1 MVQEGAYGASL
12 ARLAKARSGVKM
24 LWQHDP
30 TRPIGVWDEV
40 REDGRGLCVKGRLLL
55 EVQAAR
61 EAHVLLQAGAIDGLS
76 IGYRTLRSE
85 AKGGR
90 RLLHEIELWEVS
102 LVTFPM
108 LPEARVRAECR
119 AGPGGG
125 PGAGAGGEL
134 PRGQGRC
141 WREAAGENWRHQGKS
156 SMAKVES
163 EARAGTAAP
172 GMGPHMEVKAAVS
185 GFLGEFNAFQ
195 SDIKAKLQEQ
205 ESRLAML
212 DRKSIAMNR
221 PPLARAAETE
231 TPHKK
236 AFAAYLRSGDDD
248 GLRGL
253 TVEEKALST
262 AVAADGGY
270 LVDPVTA
277 SQIVGVLRSS
287 ASIRTIANVVTVE
300 ASAFDVLVDHTD
312 IGVGL
317 GDRDRRRSRETGTPQ
332 VDRISIPLHELSA
345 LPKAS
350 QRLLDDSAF
359 DVEGWLAQR
368 IADKFS
374 RAEASAFISGDG
386 TDKPT
391 GFLNYP
397 KVDNDLFAWGSLGYV
412 PTGADGDFDAAE
424 PADAIVDLVYAL
436 GARYRA
442 NATFVMNSK
451 TAGAVRKMKDAD
463 GRFLWSDGL
472 AAGEPARLMGYPVLI
487 AEDMPDIASG
497 AFAIAYGDFRAGYT
511 VAERPDLR
519 ILRDPFSAKPHVL
532 FYATKRIGG
541 DVSDFAAIKLL
552 KFASA

>member
-1 MVQEGAYGASL
+1 MQKPETKS
-12 ARLAKARSGVKM
+12 R
-24 LWQHDP
+24 
-30 TRPIGVWDEV
+30 
-40 REDGRGLCVKGRLLL
+40 
-55 EVQAAR
+55 
-61 EAHVLLQAGAIDGLS
+61 AGA
-76 IGYRTLRSE
+76 
-85 AKGGR
+85 
-90 RLLHEIELWEVS
+90 
-102 LVTFPM
+102 
-108 LPEARVRAECR
+108 
-119 AGPGGG
+119 
-125 PGAGAGGEL
+125 
-134 PRGQGRC
+134 
-141 WREAAGENWRHQGKS
+141 
-156 SMAKVES
+156 
-163 EARAGTAAP
+163 AAP
-172 GMGPHMEVKAAVS
+172 GQSPHMEVKAALT

-195 SDIKAKLQEQ
+195 SEIKAKLQEQ

-270 LVDPVTA
+270 LVDPLTA

-300 ASAFDVLVDHTD
+300 ATAFDVLVDHTD
-312 IGVGL
+312 IGAGWATETAATA
-317 GDRDRRRSRETGTPQ
+317 ETGTPQ

-374 RAEASAFISGDG
+374 RAEAQAFVAGDG
-386 TDKPT
+386 IDKPT
-391 GFLNYP
+391 GLP
-397 KVDNDLFAWGSLGYV
+397 ALPEGRQRRSS
-412 PTGADGDFDAAE
+412 PGARSATCRPARPATSPSAD
-424 PADAIVDLVYAL
+424 PADAIVDLVYSL